1 MKLIIE
7 IQMDNDAFQP
17 DNGTEAARILRQVAK
32 VIDRESKADGFY
44 LRLHDSNGGGV
55 GEARVTR

>member
-1 MKLIIE
+1 
-7 IQMDNDAFQP
+7 MDNDAFQP